1 VTHLLLLIHFA
12 ATWFMVGIIWFV
24 QLVHYPLFD
33 HLAGDVAASYAYEH
47 QRRTGWVVGPAM
59 LVEMAS
65 AVLLGLFRPPGVGLP
80 LIVAGLAL
88 LAIVWGSTFFVQIPI
103 HAKLLEG
110 YDARLQRRL
119 VVTNWIRTA
128 AWTARGALA
137 LEMIRVGLGPLS
149 G

>member
-1 VTHLLLLIHFA
+1 MLLLIHAA

-24 QLVHYPLFD
+24 QIVHYPLFD

-47 QRRTGWVVGPAM
+47 QRRTGWVVGPVM
-59 LVEMAS
+59 LIEMAA

-80 LIVAGLAL
+80 LAIAGLAL
-88 LAIVWGSTFFVQIPI
+88 IALVWASTFFVQIPI
-103 HAKLLEG
+103 HTRLLEG
-110 YDARLQRRL
+110 YDAALQRRL

-128 AWTARGALA
+128 AWTVRGAIA
-137 LEMIRVGLGPLS
+137 LEMIREGFGPFS

>member
-1 VTHLLLLIHFA
+1 VLLLIHAA

-24 QLVHYPLFD
+24 QIVHYPLFD
-33 HLAGDVAASYAYEH
+33 HLAGEVAASYAYEH
-47 QRRTGWVVGPAM
+47 QRRTGWVVGPVM
-59 LVEMAS
+59 LIEMAT
-65 AVLLGLFRPPGVGLP
+65 AVLLGLFRPPGVGFP

-88 LAIVWGSTFFVQIPI
+88 IATVWISTFFVQIPI

-110 YDARLQRRL
+110 YDGPLQRRL
-119 VVTNWIRTA
+119 VVTNWIRTV

-137 LEMIRVGLGPLS
+137 LEMIREGFGGLS